1 MRARI
6 VKVAEMDPRDIALW
20 SKLLRV
26 ALNPYPYLD
35 PRMVLPSVRLR
46 PNDHDGDMELIVV
59 EDNDEF
65 IALMPFERKA
75 MAGRLKL
82 AGVSTRSDFLATES
96 SWDHPLIHSERSVEA
111 CEALLKGLR
120 TLRLPRLIEFAT
132 FPWGGQLEVAL
143 VEATERLNVRLLE
156 RDRAEYAYARRST
169 PASRDASPIGASE
182 PSFALEHASA
192 RMRKQLAK
200 RSAALVARVG
210 DRLRIE
216 DRGADPVAVDQFI
229 ELQAAGWKGD
239 PQRGGWGLKVR
250 GYERWFAEVAS
261 LYRADGDLAIYV
273 LSAGSE
279 TIHIRVMFRIGET
292 MFAYQ
297 DAYNERFAEFAPGTL
312 GRAAAINRAFREA
325 GIERYEP
332 NLAPAYV
339 ESSRLYPDRQTRV
352 KLLVANGGPLAT
364 SVVRTL
370 PAARS
375 LLSGVGRPA

>member
-1 MRARI
+1 VR
-6 VKVAEMDPRDIALW
+6 VADIEPRDVQRW
-20 SKLLRV
+20 STLLRL

-46 PNDHDGDMELIVV
+46 PNDNDGDMELIVIE
-59 EDNDEF
+59 EDDEF
-65 IALMPFERKA
+65 LALMPFERKA

-96 SWDHPLIHSERSVEA
+96 SWDHPLIHSGRSVEA

-120 TLRLPRLIEFAT
+120 TLRLPRLVEFAT
-132 FPWGGQLEVAL
+132 FPWGGRLEVAM
-143 VEATERLNVRLLE
+143 VEASARVNARLLE
-156 RDRAEYAYARRST
+156 RDRAEYAYAQRLA
-169 PASRDASPIGASE
+169 PEPQDGVHIGASE

-200 RSAALVARVG
+200 RSAGLVALVG
-210 DRLRIE
+210 HELRIE

-239 PQRGGWGLKVR
+239 PTRGGWGLKVR
-250 GYERWFAEVAS
+250 GYERWFTEVAS

-273 LSAGSE
+273 LSAGTE

-297 DAYNERFAEFAPGTL
+297 DAYNERFAQFAPGTL
-312 GRAAAINRAFREA
+312 GRAAAINRAFREPDV
-325 GIERYEP
+325 ERYEP
-332 NLAPAYV
+332 NLSPDYV
-339 ESSRLYPDRQTRV
+339 EASRLYPNRQTRI
-352 KLLVANGGPLAT
+352 KLLVANGGPVAT

-375 LLSGVGRPA
+375 LRSGVGRPA